1 MVLDAAEEIS
11 CPVDSSHC
19 SVFIKGGL
27 DVLHCIIHACSFDA
41 KIVNTQKQ
49 WCHKPG
55 MCWLC

>member
-1 MVLDAAEEIS
+1 MDKLISFLCIPMELDAAEERS

-41 KIVNTQKQ
+41 KIVNKQ
-49 WCHKPG
+49 T
-55 MCWLC
+55 

>member
-1 MVLDAAEEIS
+1 MELDAAEERS

-41 KIVNTQKQ
+41 KIVNKQ
-49 WCHKPG
+49 T
-55 MCWLC
+55 